1 LIQAQLGKDSQST
14 LEFLAKS
21 KTVASVH
28 RREDP
33 YMNNSLEKMS
43 KQDRVSILTTDHR
56 SK

>member
-1 LIQAQLGKDSQST
+1 MIQAQLGKDSQST

-21 KTVASVH
+21 KTVASVQ